1 MEDNTDR
8 EAGAEGRQAVEALF
22 SGLQISLRKEAQNRF
37 PALLTADEGTERFRE
52 GSLERL
58 YFAKANAG
66 IIPRGSVVLIP
77 PREGGQGS

>member
-8 EAGAEGRQAVEALF
+8 EAGAEGRPAVEALF
-22 SGLQISLRKEAQNRF
+22 RGLQVFLRKEARNRF
-37 PALLTADEGTERFRE
+37 PALLTEDEGTERFRE

-66 IIPRGSVVLIP
+66 IIPRGSVVLIAP
-77 PREGGQGS
+77 PDGGQGS

>member
-8 EAGAEGRQAVEALF
+8 EAGAEGRSAVEALF
-22 SGLQISLRKEAQNRF
+22 TGLQVSLRKEARNRF
-37 PALLTADEGTERFRE
+37 PALLTEVEGTERFRE

-77 PREGGQGS
+77 PPDGGEGS

>member
-8 EAGAEGRQAVEALF
+8 DTGAEGRSAVEALF
-22 SGLQISLRKEAQNRF
+22 RGLQVSLRKEARNGF
-37 PALLTADEGTERFRE
+37 PALLPAVEGTGRFRE

-77 PREGGQGS
+77 PPDGGQGS